1 MPITFLDEEDKTLT
15 AEPTTG
21 KSRITFLD
29 EEPQAAQ
36 PQAVMGGISLP
47 PAPEPLKIE
56 PPAPKDNSWDTLRGF
71 ETSMRQIPQ
80 LAYGV
85 AGLVGATA
93 EEITGYGDALRDW
106 GFRGYKDWEQSIEPI
121 SKETDSV
128 TVAWDR
134 AKNGDIGALV
144 DWAQYGIG
152 YALGQLGETAAVSV
166 LGGLAGGAA
175 GAAGGPTAVPAA
187 AGGAVIAAAGKTGF
201 KALATNLV
209 EKAIAKQAI
218 KIAKEQ
224 AAKQGIKLTAEQLT
238 KQAETQAV
246 KKLAGKEIGSNAAI
260 FANSIGMELGS
271 IYGEAESQAKLEGRE
286 LTGVELSKIWGAGLA
301 AGGLE
306 GVTDKLGLDLLK
318 GKFAAKLPAGR
329 LAGAAVAGGVG
340 ILGEG
345 LTEAA
350 QTAIERAG
358 AGKDVVSDDA
368 INEYINAAAL
378 GALGGG
384 VIGGA
389 GGFISGNPKEN
400 AAAKAKVASEAFKAL
415 APESSKLVGDQANA
429 VINEVVQETAEQK
442 VARLKQEAQ
451 AATGITLEET
461 PTPEAAK
468 ARITEREG
476 QPATPVDTPAGTRIE
491 AAAYQAPDGTVY
503 FGASHLDAMAKA
515 KDAGKIDQTAI
526 DAKQEVTSRETP
538 EFGFATDAEPFIGRS
553 QAEVVATGSGQMLVD
568 KPATGL
574 LHSNEVSLDAFQGE
588 AKPAPVAT
596 KPEAK
601 PTEQPQPITATRTV
615 ADSIRDKDTFIYNGQ
630 RGAISVEDGVTVF
643 RPFGT
648 QEKFEVP
655 VNPNQKIGEIEG
667 IEWARKGQVR
677 TTPVE
682 SKPEIATIVESNPVI
697 TTDEIDQA
705 EPDFEV
711 PAALIEI
718 QKSQTLNDLADLFD
732 TGESKVS
739 QDGKRAK
746 RVSQTPEFYR
756 QATPQQIGLARRL
769 IDNALRIID
778 AMPVSDQ
785 QKQDMAESYLLLDQD
800 ITNYE
805 NNPNYQR
812 YKASI
817 RTEVRPASKTGV
829 LPETETE
836 VAAGIRELE
845 QRAKAEAERLE
856 RARVRP
862 PATPIQVTPTPVTPE
877 VPTAEEPQI
886 PQKAQPLVNALKKQ
900 LGSGVKIKV
909 VDTLKGLDRS
919 AAVVTLDKDGNV
931 NVTVILSG
939 IDALVESSKN
949 PEALQK
955 AIEKIADEEADHV
968 AAIKTIGYEGVL
980 AAARRLSPAER
991 EAVAKLYISRSNF
1004 ATDAEYNNAIKE
1016 FAATKDGMA
1025 QEQVD
1030 SALQLIGFEHLRQ
1043 VGQRVR
1049 SGQTTEDI
1057 FNAKTAN
1064 PSVVK
1069 SVLQYLAKLASQIQ
1083 AKLKVRFDANLQA
1096 DLNRIEE
1103 YRKNLQATAPSTVE
1117 TAPEA
1122 TTFAKG
1128 EMVRVTNRVPTYE
1141 GGVVVGGRDELVAGS
1156 VTRIM
1161 PDGKVEVRL
1170 QRGGYQTLAPNEVQK
1185 IERPAPE
1192 VRESRREPTT
1202 EINVKAGELAKGNRF
1217 KSGDNE
1223 YVVVYLA
1230 GERRAGQ
1237 GVQARPV
1244 SGPRYDA
1251 YLETI
1256 ELMQRSGITGAPD
1269 TGLISFSKNKN
1280 VTISAPEARES
1291 RREPAP
1297 LTQQDREYLDAV
1309 ERGDLDAAARAIDAA
1324 AQDAGYTIDAY
1335 HGGTGLVGDAFDK
1348 AMRGAN
1354 TGSPSSLKGFF
1365 FASNKRLSDWYATTS
1380 TGEAQFKE
1388 LTEAYDKKVKNMS
1401 DLKSQMIEI
1410 LRGKV
1415 EQNPNPDIA
1424 KLIIDSAAKWDD
1436 ADSREVVDSVFG
1448 AIPAIQELRARY
1460 DELANTDTFKLQEI
1474 MEASFREPER
1484 LMDLLE
1490 NRGTTDKFKLSFK
1503 NPLIV
1508 DHRGK
1513 RGGASYTKLIE
1524 QAEAAGNDGVIIR
1537 NTEDPLPSDIFIA
1550 LEPEQIKSANA
1561 VTRDNQGNIIPPSQR
1576 FQPTEEDIRY
1586 AKIQMPRPAGMETE
1600 AVTTKLESLGFKKGG
1615 IVSVVNEPDAS
1626 FEGRT
1631 IIRDGKV
1638 VGIELNAAALKDDA
1652 AVERVL
1658 NHEIAESANADGAL
1672 NRLVAGLTPKERK
1685 EINDAITRLG
1695 YAEKARTAEE
1705 AARAVELLAA
1715 GWKGRRWFERAVA
1728 RVEAWANK
1736 LGYKLTRRA
1745 AEYIAARNVS
1755 EINAEFKQA
1764 YNKFINVQGEAREGR
1779 AFVTPAENARFLELA
1794 KDPEANREELQRMVD
1809 EAARAAGYY
1818 PQKLY
1823 HGTPDGRFYEFDI
1836 SSLRGVHELS
1846 VGTKPVF
1853 LTTSEEVADE
1863 FRGGIWVMRSGMNDK
1878 YVIGKDEGEIVKA
1891 YPKHSE
1897 VKALYVKFENLD
1909 IYDFLGGAY
1918 NEETVT
1924 NLLKSAKRSKKG
1936 GVVFRSMADGSYTT
1950 TGRLPVSNIVA
1961 IFNPNNIKS
1970 ADPVTRDD
1978 QGNIIPLS
1986 ERFQP
1991 TEADIR
1997 YSIRES
2003 RREDAIPTFSE
2014 GSPEAA
2020 TLSTMAASMAKVD
2033 GASKAKPNPEN
2044 KPTYKISEI
2053 ASVWM
2058 DQGGDTRQLQDM
2070 VVEYTNLT
2078 PANAKKV
2085 ADAIAKQYDIQQ
2097 SIATAFI
2104 ETQTGLSVE
2113 ALPEGV
2119 NLPKEVDPDRPKPVM
2134 QRLFEVFMGVKVPP
2148 KKITGSEKAFL
2159 RSQILLKIAA
2169 NRAAKNAQKAT
2180 ADAVVETIKS
2190 MGLYGEVRPKQVA
2203 ALAKR
2208 AAKVIWTSEKSV
2220 EAFNNYAAKV
2230 VTNANYD
2237 ADLREAKDAQKR
2249 AKQLS
2254 KQKNVAMSPQRQVL
2268 DNISKVAANRLDN
2281 PRMFADVV
2289 NYYMRAFKNAVSPDY
2304 VVMPDSELTSYLS
2317 QMESEATA
2325 NQAEIDRVANERL
2338 AAKYGVSVDEVTKLI
2353 EANNIIAELQ
2363 KAEKREEM
2371 ENLLTEKAIETQLGL
2386 SGYDTSSLRSD
2397 QKPLVEALLK
2407 VDPSKL
2413 DAKEKQKLIRIA
2425 NNVIYNDQTNGAQV
2439 FVAIANGQ
2447 QNARQAAQDS
2457 AMVKKNRAWID
2468 LLPTLGSKSA
2478 EKTFRN
2484 WALELQSVADTFRNI
2499 FGKESMAK
2507 MFRLMGLY
2515 DLDRGFTDSNN
2526 VLDKIQ
2532 EQMAE
2537 FYKKNVKK
2545 YKSAA
2550 RNQDGILSEGIVGFL
2565 IQRVPA
2571 KGESESI
2578 AQRRDLIKQ
2587 DIANRRNSQES
2598 DRIAMAD
2605 RIEKILNEIDGN
2617 TIEEILN
2624 NLKQKY
2630 RPNYDSLMYL
2640 MNDLLPQYK
2649 DFLQRF
2655 DENFNDQANNYDNPY
2670 YLPIDFI
2677 NAGPTL
2683 EITPESEALFYE
2695 NVSLR
2700 PKQAA
2705 NTIKR
2710 VDYTKLPL
2718 DKSNKPKEIQFN
2730 LRKGTYDSLSEQ
2742 INAAYTSE
2750 AWQKIFSFMKTPEA
2764 QIALGGGANR
2774 DFMVERLNRL
2784 RISRMRRGSM
2794 NNGAMAKFADS
2805 LSTISRKL
2813 GVGIAL
2819 GGVYQV
2825 FKQSPDQLI
2834 SAIGTT
2840 GRPDLL
2846 SESITTIGKAKSILN
2861 KFSIGRRGDA
2871 SAGYKYINQME
2882 GAQNRLERAFTESR
2896 WSEVKESAS
2905 KIADVWMIALKKTD
2919 FACAAAAW
2927 MTYYRAD
2934 LDKKGI
2940 KFEGWDREAQLVDT
2954 DPTRQDAASYAE
2966 NMTDIYQG
2974 SSDPTKM
2981 ATFAQSGKSGL
2992 ENLLKAIF
3000 VPFNSFAVQQR
3011 MRIYSDA
3018 RDAFTQSGEAGK
3030 AGAAGLT
3037 ATVGGMLAFHS
3048 VRRLMLPVLTGAGAT
3063 ALYALLGVDMDE
3075 PDEEKQKEEANK
3087 LWRQFQGEVIAN
3099 MLVGGAPQFV
3109 EAKFIDSINYA
3120 NYMVSLQLESDDVID
3135 DKGEVMSFDK
3145 YQKERSPLWRY
3156 RSFDNAMTL
3165 GMLDIGLGQAE
3176 KVAMQTKMLATP
3188 EEMEKYT
3195 TEEQRL
3201 LWFSALSEWMY
3212 LMRLNDADFARMVTK
3227 ARKDM
3232 VSAVKD
3238 REKRIQAIRSG
3249 R

>member
-1 MPITFLDEEDKTLT
+1 M
-15 AEPTTG
+15 
-21 KSRITFLD
+21 
-29 EEPQAAQ
+29 
-36 PQAVMGGISLP
+36 
-47 PAPEPLKIE
+47 
-56 PPAPKDNSWDTLRGF
+56 
-71 ETSMRQIPQ
+71 
-80 LAYGV
+80 
-85 AGLVGATA
+85 
-93 EEITGYGDALRDW
+93 
-106 GFRGYKDWEQSIEPI
+106 
-121 SKETDSV
+121 V
-128 TVAWDR
+128 T
-134 AKNGDIGALV
+134 
-144 DWAQYGIG
+144 
-152 YALGQLGETAAVSV
+152 
-166 LGGLAGGAA
+166 
-175 GAAGGPTAVPAA
+175 
-187 AGGAVIAAAGKTGF
+187 
-201 KALATNLV
+201 
-209 EKAIAKQAI
+209 
-218 KIAKEQ
+218 
-224 AAKQGIKLTAEQLT
+224 
-238 KQAETQAV
+238 
-246 KKLAGKEIGSNAAI
+246 
-260 FANSIGMELGS
+260 
-271 IYGEAESQAKLEGRE
+271 
-286 LTGVELSKIWGAGLA
+286 
-301 AGGLE
+301 
-306 GVTDKLGLDLLK
+306 
-318 GKFAAKLPAGR
+318 
-329 LAGAAVAGGVG
+329 
-340 ILGEG
+340 
-345 LTEAA
+345 
-350 QTAIERAG
+350 
-358 AGKDVVSDDA
+358 
-368 INEYINAAAL
+368 
-378 GALGGG
+378 
-384 VIGGA
+384 
-389 GGFISGNPKEN
+389 
-400 AAAKAKVASEAFKAL
+400 
-415 APESSKLVGDQANA
+415 
-429 VINEVVQETAEQK
+429 
-442 VARLKQEAQ
+442 
-451 AATGITLEET
+451 
-461 PTPEAAK
+461 
-468 ARITEREG
+468 
-476 QPATPVDTPAGTRIE
+476 
-491 AAAYQAPDGTVY
+491 
-503 FGASHLDAMAKA
+503 
-515 KDAGKIDQTAI
+515 
-526 DAKQEVTSRETP
+526 
-538 EFGFATDAEPFIGRS
+538 
-553 QAEVVATGSGQMLVD
+553 
-568 KPATGL
+568 
-574 LHSNEVSLDAFQGE
+574 
-588 AKPAPVAT
+588 
-596 KPEAK
+596 
-601 PTEQPQPITATRTV
+601 
-615 ADSIRDKDTFIYNGQ
+615 
-630 RGAISVEDGVTVF
+630 
-643 RPFGT
+643 
-648 QEKFEVP
+648 
-655 VNPNQKIGEIEG
+655 
-667 IEWARKGQVR
+667 
-677 TTPVE
+677 
-682 SKPEIATIVESNPVI
+682 
-697 TTDEIDQA
+697 
-705 EPDFEV
+705 
-711 PAALIEI
+711 
-718 QKSQTLNDLADLFD
+718 
-732 TGESKVS
+732 
-739 QDGKRAK
+739 
-746 RVSQTPEFYR
+746 
-756 QATPQQIGLARRL
+756 
-769 IDNALRIID
+769 
-778 AMPVSDQ
+778 
-785 QKQDMAESYLLLDQD
+785 
-800 ITNYE
+800 
-805 NNPNYQR
+805 
-812 YKASI
+812 
-817 RTEVRPASKTGV
+817 
-829 LPETETE
+829 
-836 VAAGIRELE
+836 
-845 QRAKAEAERLE
+845 
-856 RARVRP
+856 
-862 PATPIQVTPTPVTPE
+862 
-877 VPTAEEPQI
+877 
-886 PQKAQPLVNALKKQ
+886 
-900 LGSGVKIKV
+900 
-909 VDTLKGLDRS
+909 
-919 AAVVTLDKDGNV
+919 
-931 NVTVILSG
+931 
-939 IDALVESSKN
+939 
-949 PEALQK
+949 
-955 AIEKIADEEADHV
+955 
-968 AAIKTIGYEGVL
+968 
-980 AAARRLSPAER
+980 
-991 EAVAKLYISRSNF
+991 
-1004 ATDAEYNNAIKE
+1004 
-1016 FAATKDGMA
+1016 
-1025 QEQVD
+1025 
-1030 SALQLIGFEHLRQ
+1030 
-1043 VGQRVR
+1043 
-1049 SGQTTEDI
+1049 
-1057 FNAKTAN
+1057 
-1064 PSVVK
+1064 
-1069 SVLQYLAKLASQIQ
+1069 
-1083 AKLKVRFDANLQA
+1083 
-1096 DLNRIEE
+1096 
-1103 YRKNLQATAPSTVE
+1103 
-1117 TAPEA
+1117 
-1122 TTFAKG
+1122 
-1128 EMVRVTNRVPTYE
+1128 
-1141 GGVVVGGRDELVAGS
+1141 
-1156 VTRIM
+1156 
-1161 PDGKVEVRL
+1161 
-1170 QRGGYQTLAPNEVQK
+1170 
-1185 IERPAPE
+1185 
-1192 VRESRREPTT
+1192 
-1202 EINVKAGELAKGNRF
+1202 
-1217 KSGDNE
+1217 
-1223 YVVVYLA
+1223 
-1230 GERRAGQ
+1230 
-1237 GVQARPV
+1237 
-1244 SGPRYDA
+1244 
-1251 YLETI
+1251 
-1256 ELMQRSGITGAPD
+1256 
-1269 TGLISFSKNKN
+1269 
-1280 VTISAPEARES
+1280 
-1291 RREPAP
+1291 
-1297 LTQQDREYLDAV
+1297 
-1309 ERGDLDAAARAIDAA
+1309 
-1324 AQDAGYTIDAY
+1324 
-1335 HGGTGLVGDAFDK
+1335 
-1348 AMRGAN
+1348 
-1354 TGSPSSLKGFF
+1354 
-1365 FASNKRLSDWYATTS
+1365 
-1380 TGEAQFKE
+1380 
-1388 LTEAYDKKVKNMS
+1388 
-1401 DLKSQMIEI
+1401 
-1410 LRGKV
+1410 
-1415 EQNPNPDIA
+1415 
-1424 KLIIDSAAKWDD
+1424 
-1436 ADSREVVDSVFG
+1436 
-1448 AIPAIQELRARY
+1448 
-1460 DELANTDTFKLQEI
+1460 
-1474 MEASFREPER
+1474 
-1484 LMDLLE
+1484 
-1490 NRGTTDKFKLSFK
+1490 
-1503 NPLIV
+1503 
-1508 DHRGK
+1508 
-1513 RGGASYTKLIE
+1513 
-1524 QAEAAGNDGVIIR
+1524 
-1537 NTEDPLPSDIFIA
+1537 
-1550 LEPEQIKSANA
+1550 
-1561 VTRDNQGNIIPPSQR
+1561 
-1576 FQPTEEDIRY
+1576 
-1586 AKIQMPRPAGMETE
+1586 
-1600 AVTTKLESLGFKKGG
+1600 
-1615 IVSVVNEPDAS
+1615 
-1626 FEGRT
+1626 
-1631 IIRDGKV
+1631 
-1638 VGIELNAAALKDDA
+1638 
-1652 AVERVL
+1652 
-1658 NHEIAESANADGAL
+1658 
-1672 NRLVAGLTPKERK
+1672 
-1685 EINDAITRLG
+1685 
-1695 YAEKARTAEE
+1695 
-1705 AARAVELLAA
+1705 
-1715 GWKGRRWFERAVA
+1715 
-1728 RVEAWANK
+1728 
-1736 LGYKLTRRA
+1736 
-1745 AEYIAARNVS
+1745 
-1755 EINAEFKQA
+1755 
-1764 YNKFINVQGEAREGR
+1764 
-1779 AFVTPAENARFLELA
+1779 
-1794 KDPEANREELQRMVD
+1794 
-1809 EAARAAGYY
+1809 
-1818 PQKLY
+1818 
-1823 HGTPDGRFYEFDI
+1823 
-1836 SSLRGVHELS
+1836 
-1846 VGTKPVF
+1846 
-1853 LTTSEEVADE
+1853 
-1863 FRGGIWVMRSGMNDK
+1863 
-1878 YVIGKDEGEIVKA
+1878 
-1891 YPKHSE
+1891 
-1897 VKALYVKFENLD
+1897 
-1909 IYDFLGGAY
+1909 
-1918 NEETVT
+1918 
-1924 NLLKSAKRSKKG
+1924 
-1936 GVVFRSMADGSYTT
+1936 
-1950 TGRLPVSNIVA
+1950 
-1961 IFNPNNIKS
+1961 
-1970 ADPVTRDD
+1970 
-1978 QGNIIPLS
+1978 
-1986 ERFQP
+1986 
-1991 TEADIR
+1991 
-1997 YSIRES
+1997 
-2003 RREDAIPTFSE
+2003 
-2014 GSPEAA
+2014 
-2020 TLSTMAASMAKVD
+2020 
-2033 GASKAKPNPEN
+2033 
-2044 KPTYKISEI
+2044 
-2053 ASVWM
+2053 
-2058 DQGGDTRQLQDM
+2058 
-2070 VVEYTNLT
+2070 EYTNLT